1 MPPPGYEPFLR
12 AICANP
18 EDDTARLA
26 YADWLD
32 ENGDADRAEFIRLQ
46 ISLHADAL
54 PEGDRGATE
63 ARVAE
68 LLGRNEAAWRAE
80 LPGLPGV
87 TWVTFPH
94 PFVRGFA
101 HAVGIKHGKAWR
113 EHADVAFAAAPV
125 SSLTCG
131 GTFSARTS
139 RPIHASPLLGRVAE
153 FQGAHFD
160 TEGAEA
166 FATNPHLVGRLR
178 KLRISS
184 AQDADAVAA
193 VLARASGIRNLEWL
207 GFGAVGVA
215 GVAALAASPQLT
227 RLRDLLLHLSK
238 AGDDGAEA
246 IAASPYLAAVEQ
258 VLLNYAGVGDRGAV
272 VLARSTRLRSLR
284 QLYLGGCARISDAAA
299 VGIAASTGL
308 PALTDLHLW
317 GSGITDTGARAL
329 AGFAERRGLQVLNL
343 RSCPLSGACAE
354 EMSARLGRR
363 FVF

>member
-1 MPPPGYEPFLR
+1 MTTDRAALLC
-12 AICANP
+12 AICEDP
-18 EDDTARLA
+18 DDDTPRLVF
-26 YADWLD
+26 ADWLD
-32 ENGDADRAEFIRLQ
+32 EHGDADRADFIRLQ
-46 ISLHADAL
+46 ISLHADAV
-54 PEGDRGATE
+54 PEGDRSATE

-68 LLGRNEAAWRAE
+68 LLGRNEAAWCAE

-87 TWVTFPH
+87 TWATYPH

-101 HAVGIKHGKAWR
+101 YAVGIKHGKAWR

-153 FQGAHFD
+153 FRGAHFD

-166 FATNPHLVGRLR
+166 FVTNSHLVGRLR
-178 KLRISS
+178 KLQISN
-184 AQDADAVAA
+184 APDADAVAA
-193 VLARASGIRNLEWL
+193 VLARASGLRNLEWL

-215 GVAALAASPQLT
+215 GVAALASSPHLT
-227 RLRDLLLHLSK
+227 RLRDLLLHRSK

-246 IAASPYLAAVEQ
+246 IAASPYLAAVEH

-272 VLARSTRLRSLR
+272 ALAGSTRLRSLR
-284 QLYLGGCARISDAAA
+284 QLYLGGCAPISDAAA
-299 VGIAASTGL
+299 VDIATSTGL
-308 PALTDLHLW
+308 PALTELHVW

-343 RSCPLSGACAE
+343 RSCPLSVACVE
-354 EMSARLGRR
+354 EMSGRLGQR